1 MSGARMNWQRW
12 LMMLPAVI
20 FFGVF
25 ALVPMFVAVYYSG
38 LNWSGVGHAQWVG
51 VQNWTHAFSDGQALH
66 SLWLTIELMVL
77 CWILQNPLSL
87 VLGVFMAGKK
97 RHRVVYG
104 VIFFI
109 PLLFSAVA
117 IGVTWSYIL
126 DPEFGLLDSV
136 LKSIGIGNGAENWIG
151 NPHIAMLVVACII
164 AWQFIPF
171 NSLLYQ
177 SGVRQIP
184 DSLYEAAMLDGANP
198 IQTFFRIT
206 LPQLK
211 YTIVTTTV
219 LILTGTL
226 TYFDLIYVVTNGG
239 PGDSTNVLAMYMYK
253 EAFHSLNIG
262 AGSVIAVILA
272 VFGLLLSIV
281 ILKFTG
287 FTKME
292 SQMEG
297 S

>member
-1 MSGARMNWQRW
+1 MLGSRMNWQRW
-12 LMMLPAVI
+12 VMILPAVI
-20 FFGVF
+20 FFAIF
-25 ALVPMFVAVYYSG
+25 AMLPMLVAVYYSG
-38 LNWSGVGHAQWVG
+38 LNWDGVSKATWVG
-51 VQNWTHAFSDGQALH
+51 FYNWTHAFASGQALH
-66 SLWLTIELMVL
+66 SLRLTLELMAL

-87 VLGVFMAGKK
+87 VLGVFMAGKQ

-104 VIFFI
+104 VVYFI

-117 IGVTWSYIL
+117 IGITWSYIL
-126 DPEFGLLDSV
+126 DPEFGLVDSM
-136 LKSIGIGNGAENWIG
+136 LKSIGIGNGTENWLG
-151 NPHIAMLVVACII
+151 NPSLAMFVVACII

-177 SGVRQIP
+177 SGAKQIP
-184 DSLYEAAMLDGANP
+184 TSLYEAAMLDGAGP
-198 IQTFFRIT
+198 IRSFFHIT

-211 YTIVTTTV
+211 YTIITTTV

-239 PGDSTNVLAMYMYK
+239 PGDSTEVLAMDMYK
-253 EAFHSLNIG
+253 EAFTNLNIG

-272 VFGLLLSIV
+272 AAGLLLSIL

-287 FTKME
+287 FNRME